1 VPEQLREL
9 AGGRDDRDRM
19 PTPSADALV
28 ERAQRSEERI
38 AVSAASTRTCRT
50 AAAPSLL
57 MCRCDRAVAGLA
69 HAEIEGEVAD
79 EALGRGEAVDVA
91 AGGAGLRE
99 EHCDGDHAD
108 PGDGELPNRRLLR
121 DPGVDALRE
130 LATETLVVGPG
141 ATSMHAPSLLGS
153 SFGLVTVPNPPA
165 VKKLTAARTARCS
178 PGRRR
183 ARRHPGVLGFG
194 EDVEATRSRILAA
207 ARMLID
213 RGVGTI
219 VLGCMPM
226 AFLDIDDELCAEL
239 GVPAINPAKV
249 ELGVAEAL
257 VRARLRPS
265 RLTNPLP
272 PKLAGDTTLAELQIV
287 RTFGSDVKAQVRA
300 AIERMAAGVAAAHRC
315 TATVTYEEG
324 YGPVVNDAEVSALV
338 RSTRLR
344 GVADRARAR
353 HGRRGLLR
361 LPAGRARL
369 FLRGVGG
376 GGDAFPHHHPR
387 FAVDE
392 EAIGVAV
399 DVFVATTLDFL
410 HRRN

>member
-1 VPEQLREL
+1 
-9 AGGRDDRDRM
+9 
-19 PTPSADALV
+19 
-28 ERAQRSEERI
+28 
-38 AVSAASTRTCRT
+38 
-50 AAAPSLL
+50 
-57 MCRCDRAVAGLA
+57 
-69 HAEIEGEVAD
+69 
-79 EALGRGEAVDVA
+79 
-91 AGGAGLRE
+91 
-99 EHCDGDHAD
+99 
-108 PGDGELPNRRLLR
+108 
-121 DPGVDALRE
+121 
-130 LATETLVVGPG
+130 
-141 ATSMHAPSLLGS
+141 
-153 SFGLVTVPNPPA
+153 
-165 VKKLTAARTARCS
+165 
-178 PGRRR
+178 
-183 ARRHPGVLGFG
+183 
-194 EDVEATRSRILAA
+194 
-207 ARMLID
+207 
-213 RGVGTI
+213 
-219 VLGCMPM
+219 MPM

-338 RSTRLR
+338 RSTRLA